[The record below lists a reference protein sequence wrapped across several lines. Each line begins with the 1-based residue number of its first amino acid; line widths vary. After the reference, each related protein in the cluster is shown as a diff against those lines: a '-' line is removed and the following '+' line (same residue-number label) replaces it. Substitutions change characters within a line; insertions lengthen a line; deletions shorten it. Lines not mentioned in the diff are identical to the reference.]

1 MYTLAVQLLIRE
13 DSYTI
18 AWKRSNVNVELDG
31 AVEYKSLPSGLH
43 TLTSDLVYFVHD
55 GYAGLSAFEKA
66 EAGAE
71 DRNAQFVS
79 VGILVSRAYGRLGRS
94 WLLAEKLQQLAEK
107 LAEDTEKTS
116 LLEEFW
122 EQQSSGGNG
131 GGKAGPAKSEENGK
145 QGRNRALSTLTQVV
159 PSEKGLAADHPA
171 LSMLKYVEILGPL
184 VFRLQQAALL
194 RKRILFVGAPPV
206 RTCCEFGGCLFFK
219 KSKIS

>member
-1 MYTLAVQLLIRE
+1 MH
-13 DSYTI
+13 
-18 AWKRSNVNVELDG
+18 VELDG

-43 TLTSDLVYFVHD
+43 ALASDLVYFVHD
-55 GYAGLSAFEKA
+55 GYAGLSAFSKA
-66 EAGAE
+66 DAGAE

-94 WLLAEKLQQLAEK
+94 WLLANKLRQLAET
-107 LAEDTEKTS
+107 LAEDADKVYV
-116 LLEEFW
+116 LDEFW
-122 EQQSSGGNG
+122 EQQSHGGDG
-131 GGKAGPAKSEENGK
+131 GGKSVPSNNEGAGRA
-145 QGRNRALSTLTQVV
+145 GRDRALSTLTQLV

-206 RTCCEFGGCLFFK
+206 RMCCEFG
-219 KSKIS
+219 KSPRFLGVTFS